1 MNFKKSLGFDFI
13 GWGLKECVGPPPN
26 DQIDKKKWN
35 DTSYEKYPRNNENLV
50 IDDHLTHIPEDPNDG
65 ILVKVKCPASCS
77 GEFTILQ
84 C

>member
-1 MNFKKSLGFDFI
+1 M
-13 GWGLKECVGPPPN
+13 KECVGPPPN

-35 DTSYEKYPRNNENLV
+35 DTSYEKYPCNNENLV